1 MNTILNKFYTG
12 SFNKFGFGTWNSG
25 ERGLLKLGPKK
36 DVPPPATQYRPINN
50 YKPIPKTTSSMPN
63 MLGSTY
69 QPSVTI
75 PNPGQFDMTN
85 QTNGRNFSPE
95 ALKMHLLEEKIRQIE
110 KETKQEKDNIR
121 DILGMKQIPVQQ
133 PTVNPLAMSQP
144 LNPKEARRQQIK
156 LEIEQ
161 ARKKLK
167 NTDSS
172 YDSENEESEE
182 EGEVEEEEDDLLN
195 EPMFKKRKNTI
206 RTSTIVSNI
215 STQKNVNNNLER
227 RSTIGRRSTIKSNAG
242 LINNLAATNANMNQ
256 TMISKK
262 KSVISSKQ
270 AEEDANQFI
279 NNIPQHIALQ
289 LQSDN
294 FKVREN
300 LSMIKAGFR
309 EIRADL
315 ENKLEQI
322 EMRQKINFENIRYVI
337 ERGGNSRLKAS
348 LRKYLDNENV
358 DLDEI
363 EEEVPK
369 YIEELPDL
377 IDRKIVEIDKRR
389 REEDEQRRMEEE
401 KMKEAERMSLPPIM
415 GGMPN
420 EMLSGSEGYM
430 SDMQRPYEE
439 ERKEDVI
446 EEEKKVQE
454 NKEEKKEEK
463 KKKKKKDKDK
473 KERSKSKKKDKERS
487 KSKKK
492 DKEKSKSKKKKKNKE
507 EEEDD
512 DDKKKKKRAKSSKK
526 KKDKEE
532 EESPKKKDRAKS
544 SKSAKSKSKS
554 KKKKK
559 EDKQDE
565 ENTKSKKEKSKKKS
579 KSKSKK
585 KDNKEESKPKK
596 KKSKKKNEE

>member
-25 ERGLLKLGPKK
+25 DRGLLKLHSKK
-36 DVPPPATQYRPINN
+36 DPPAPVTQYKPRPLVNN

-63 MLGSTY
+63 MLGQTF

-85 QTNGRNFSPE
+85 QTNGRNFTAE
-95 ALKMHLLEEKIRQIE
+95 ALKMQLLEEKIRQIE

-121 DILGMKQIPVQQ
+121 DILGMKTLPVQPQ
-133 PTVNPLAMSQP
+133 DVNVNPLAMSQP
-144 LNPKEARRQQIK
+144 VNPKEARRQQIK
-156 LEIEQ
+156 IEIEQ

-172 YDSENEESEE
+172 YESGNEESEE
-182 EGEVEEEEDDLLN
+182 EEDEDEDDLLN
-195 EPMFKKRKNTI
+195 EPMFKKRKNTM
-206 RTSTIVSNI
+206 RTSTIISGI
-215 STQKNVNNNLER
+215 STQNNNNNNNNLER
-227 RSTIGRRSTIKSNAG
+227 RSTIGRRSTVKSNTG

-270 AEEDANQFI
+270 AEEDANEFI

-322 EMRQKINFENIRYVI
+322 EMRQKINFENIRYVL
-337 ERGGNSRLKAS
+337 EKGGNNRLKAS
-348 LRKYLDNENV
+348 LKKYLDNENIE
-358 DLDEI
+358 LDEI

-377 IDRKIVEIDKRR
+377 IDRKIVEIDRRR
-389 REEDEQRRMEEE
+389 REEEEQRRMEEE

-420 EMLSGSEGYM
+420 ELLSGSEGYM

-439 ERKEDVI
+439 ERKE
-446 EEEKKVQE
+446 EEMKVPEK
-454 NKEEKKEEK
+454 KEEKKEEVK
-463 KKKKKKDKDK
+463 KKKKKEKEGK
-473 KERSKSKKKDKERS
+473 KEERSKSKKK
-487 KSKKK
+487 
-492 DKEKSKSKKKKKNKE
+492 KKKKEKE
-507 EEEDD
+507 KDEDG
-512 DDKKKKKRAKSSKK
+512 KEKKKRAKSSKK
-526 KKDKEE
+526 KKDK

-554 KKKKK
+554 KKKKTEDNK
-559 EDKQDE
+559 EE
-565 ENTKSKKEKSKKKS
+565 ENEKEKKEKSKKKR

-585 KDNKEESKPKK
+585 KDKEESKSKK
-596 KKSKKKNEE
+596 KKSKQKKDE